1 MESPSPSAG
10 GMEVFE
16 RFDVRRCAAERGAD
30 SVARCPYLCFGSG
43 LTREHVWPEW
53 LKQYIPRTHK
63 TTFHQVKVVY
73 SREPGK
79 PVENERYSKGHL
91 TRQGDPA
98 SQRLR
103 VVCKKCNTGWMSR
116 LQQKAKPIMLPLI
129 NDEWRELDVDSQRIL
144 AAWITM
150 FTMVIEFAH
159 PMTAGV
165 TAEHRRLFLNNQ
177 QPLPTW
183 LIYFGTFQG
192 KDWSGDF
199 NHWGWRSIS

>member
-1 MESPSPSAG
+1 
-10 GMEVFE
+10 MEVFE